1 MVQNIVVDIDAI
13 DIESVKK
20 YMDNNSSRTHRKYN
34 NLDIKQLKSNVTLK
48 RIAGIIINNNNDNN
62 FF

>member
-1 MVQNIVVDIDAI
+1 MVQNIVVDIDTI

-34 NLDIKQLKSNVTLK
+34 NSGYKTIKIKCNVKTNRWDHNK
-48 RIAGIIINNNNDNN
+48 
-62 FF
+62 